1 MSRRLHLGLHLQ
13 LSSHPTVTERR
24 RFEDAA
30 RQAVAAEHL
39 GFESVW
45 PVEQHFDRE
54 ASMLSAPLVF
64 LAGVAARTSTIR
76 LGTAILIAPLHHPLR
91 LAGELATLDVLS
103 GGRVE
108 CGLGRGIDPA
118 HFARFDVPAQPGHD
132 QLDAAICRLR
142 AAWTD
147 PTTAVTP
154 SPLQRPHPPIR
165 VAANTADTFVHA
177 GRLGLPIMVAT
188 HINPP
193 AVLRDLICSYR
204 RARTEHGHGH
214 SDDDVTVLTPLFTH
228 ADPRRARQLVEPG
241 IERMAIA
248 IRQRVHRLL
257 ASLPTGT
264 GATPER
270 TRAERLA
277 QQLDG
282 FGYDFLLEREMAIFG
297 TPADAAGRV
306 HRLAGELTA
315 GRVICWFD
323 PGGLTAHD
331 DIVSSMT
338 AFADA
343 AGCRA

>member
-1 MSRRLHLGLHLQ
+1 MSTRLRLGLHLQ
-13 LSSHPTVTERR
+13 LSSHPTIPERR

-30 RQAVAAEHL
+30 AQAVAAERL

-108 CGLGRGIDPA
+108 CGLGRGIDPT
-118 HFARFDVPAQPGHD
+118 HFARFDVPAHPGHA
-132 QLDAAICRLR
+132 QLDTAICRLR

-147 PTTAVTP
+147 PAMGVTP
-154 SPLQRPHPPIR
+154 APLQQPHPPIR

-193 AVLRDLICSYR
+193 AVLRELICSYR
-204 RARTEHGHGH
+204 RSRAEHGHDH
-214 SDDDVTVLTPLFTH
+214 RADDVTVLTPVFTH
-228 ADPRRARQLVEPG
+228 ADPRRARELVEPG
-241 IERMAIA
+241 VERMAGA
-248 IRQRVHRLL
+248 IRQRVQRLL
-257 ASLPTGT
+257 ASLPSDT
-264 GATPER
+264 GATAER
-270 TRAERLA
+270 ARAERLA
-277 QQLDG
+277 KQLDG
-282 FGYDFLLEREMAIFG
+282 FGYDVLVERDMAVFG
-297 TPADAAGRV
+297 TPAEAACRI
-306 HRLAGELTA
+306 HQLAAELTA

-323 PGGLTAHD
+323 PGGLLAHD

-338 AFADA
+338 AVADA
-343 AGCRA
+343 TGSRP